1 MLGLAMT
8 CMSYIWPLRKMDQE
22 FCRVTL
28 ISIQHQWVPWNLFLM
43 TGCRVL
49 SAKNPFEIIFSE
61 SIGAK
66 FTSFQGFS
74 PFLSAVHHNYV
85 HNFGDS
91 LGKMEK
97 KGYNKAEHF
106 SDSFSAVHILSIR
119 RSGWKVENYF
129 ITGRMAIG
137 KHLRLWK
144 WASNNLPEPLKC
156 SFLMSILW
164 CTFSSI
170 FVNINF

>member
-49 SAKNPFEIIFSE
+49 SARNPFEIIFSE
-61 SIGAK
+61 SIGEK

-97 KGYNKAEHF
+97 KDTTKQSISVIHFQLCIYWAFVGAAEKWKI
-106 SDSFSAVHILSIR
+106 IL
-119 RSGWKVENYF
+119 
-129 ITGRMAIG
+129 
-137 KHLRLWK
+137 
-144 WASNNLPEPLKC
+144 
-156 SFLMSILW
+156 
-164 CTFSSI
+164 
-170 FVNINF
+170 